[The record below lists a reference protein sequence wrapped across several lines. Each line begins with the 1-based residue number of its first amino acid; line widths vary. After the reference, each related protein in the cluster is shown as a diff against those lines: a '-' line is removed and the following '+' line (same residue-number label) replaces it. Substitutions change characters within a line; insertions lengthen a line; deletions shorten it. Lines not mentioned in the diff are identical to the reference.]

1 MTKQERDQIQ
11 PTLGGFRKGELQV
24 FTAGIGTDKP
34 KIEGTDKGTDIGRIR
49 EELYQILERLLTM
62 KGETEADEAGLSKM
76 FDFID
81 SAVSESKGI
90 TTI

>member
-24 FTAGIGTDKP
+24 FTAGIGTGKP
-34 KIEGTDKGTDIGRIR
+34 EIEGTDIGRIR
-49 EELYQILERLLTM
+49 EELYQILERLMTM

-76 FDFID
+76 FDLID

-90 TTI
+90 TTS